1 MFYKACRGWGL
12 IIFALTLNMLMDSRL
27 HIYGSEILPTHLRG
41 SL

>member
-12 IIFALTLNMLMDSRL
+12 IIFALTLNVLMDSRL
-27 HIYGSEILPTHLRG
+27 HIYGSAKSPTRLRG